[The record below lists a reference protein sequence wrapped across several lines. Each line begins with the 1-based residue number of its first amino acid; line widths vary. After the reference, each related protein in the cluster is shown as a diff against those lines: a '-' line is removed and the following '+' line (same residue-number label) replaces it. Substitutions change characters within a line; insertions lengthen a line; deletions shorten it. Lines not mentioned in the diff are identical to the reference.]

1 LHNFF
6 DTSVTN
12 YKTWTDYKTALDN
25 FSFAEDVLEILSPSL
40 QLHLQALAT
49 LSAVD
54 FTPHRSRISG
64 VLTRKDLTSF
74 ADQLNTVARQL
85 SDPSSSKKFDDL
97 AAALRRIIQKEAAR
111 LSDLRDSI
119 LYKLTALEVFIHPLS
134 RQANR
139 SLSHLKD
146 VQFFL
151 DNRRGWIVEKSR
163 AQFVSRL
170 EGHLEGLRNYTVGK
184 ITKEIGKCGPLWEI
198 FHSARFSVCKLVVD
212 PSNGIAVASFALI
225 LLFLG
230 VVPVVLNL
238 VDHYRGLNE
247 ELLTSITHSL
257 GKYETVEMTGSV
269 PDAPETVS

>member
-1 LHNFF
+1 MDSPSSVNPSTTSLITRRSLKFSIPEVFYTKRVALSKTFLKGTTRCASRMCSSKPSLNSSSPICPTLCRSCQRNRPVYSTFHLHNFF

-74 ADQLNTVARQL
+74 AEQLNTVARQL

-97 AAALRRIIQKEAAR
+97 AAALRRLIQKEAAR

-151 DNRRGWIVEKSR
+151 DNRRGWIVEK
-163 AQFVSRL
+163 
-170 EGHLEGLRNYTVGK
+170 VGR
-184 ITKEIGKCGPLWEI
+184 GGCGDQK
-198 FHSARFSVCKLVVD
+198 F
-212 PSNGIAVASFALI
+212 I
-225 LLFLG
+225 L
-230 VVPVVLNL
+230 
-238 VDHYRGLNE
+238 
-247 ELLTSITHSL
+247 
-257 GKYETVEMTGSV
+257 
-269 PDAPETVS
+269 